1 MLTLVRPA
9 SWRVATVAFVF
20 LAGASA
26 TSATPPSP
34 APVPVILDTDIGD
47 DIDDTW
53 ALVML
58 LKSPNLDVRLITT
71 DYGNT
76 VYRAKIVARFLE
88 LASRTDIPIGI
99 GIRESE
105 AEGGQAEW
113 VRDYDLARYPGVVHR
128 DGVQAL
134 IDTVMDSKE
143 TITLIAIGPP
153 PSLAAALAREPRI
166 AGKLRLA
173 GMYGS
178 LRVGYGGAP
187 EPSAEWNVRA
197 NVPATRSL
205 LAAPW
210 ADAISTPLDTCGVVQ
225 LSGERYA
232 RVRRS
237 EDPLLR
243 ALIEN
248 YRIWCP
254 QNEWCSRDAGQVT
267 NRSTTL
273 FDTVA
278 VYLAEDRD
286 LVETKRLGVRVSDE
300 GMTLVDESAPA
311 IDWAT
316 EWKSLDEFEELLAE
330 RLTGPSG
337 LH

>member
-1 MLTLVRPA
+1 VAVLVC
-9 SWRVATVAFVF
+9 VL
-20 LAGASA
+20 LAGAA
-26 TSATPPSP
+26 AASATPPSS
-34 APVPVILDTDIGD
+34 APIPVILDTDIGN

-71 DYGNT
+71 DYGDT

-99 GIRESE
+99 GVQENE
-105 AEGGQAEW
+105 EEGGQAEW

-128 DGVQAL
+128 DGVRAL
-134 IDTVMDSKE
+134 IDTVMASEE

-153 PSLAAALAREPRI
+153 PSLAAALEREPRL
-166 AGKLRLA
+166 ASRLRLV

-178 LRVGYGGAP
+178 LRRGYGGAP
-187 EPSAEWNVRA
+187 EPSAEWNVCA
-197 NVPATRSL
+197 NVPAARSL

-210 ADAISTPLDTCGVVQ
+210 AEAISTPLDTCGVVQ
-225 LSGERYA
+225 LTGEHYA

-237 EDPLLR
+237 EDPLLK

-254 QNEWCSRDAGQVT
+254 QNEWCSQDTGHVAT
-267 NRSTTL
+267 RSTTL

-278 VYLAEDRD
+278 VYLAEDGD
-286 LVETKRLGVRVSDE
+286 LVQAERLGVRVSDE
-300 GMTLVDESAPA
+300 GMTLVDERAPA
-311 IDWAT
+311 LDWAT
-316 EWKSLDEFEELLAE
+316 EWKSLEEFEELLVE
-330 RLTGPSG
+330 RLTGFG
-337 LH
+337 GGD

>member
-1 MLTLVRPA
+1 
-9 SWRVATVAFVF
+9 VAAAVFV
-20 LAGASA
+20 LLAGAAGASA
-26 TSATPPSP
+26 TPPSS

-47 DIDDTW
+47 DIGDTW

-99 GIRESE
+99 GVQENE
-105 AEGGQAEW
+105 EEGGQAAW
-113 VRDYDLARYPGVVHR
+113 VRDYDLARYPGVVHW

-134 IDTVMDSKE
+134 IDTVMASEE

-153 PSLAAALAREPRI
+153 PSLAAALEREPRI
-166 AGKLRLA
+166 AARLRLA

-178 LRVGYGGAP
+178 LRRGYGGAP
-187 EPSAEWNVRA
+187 GPSAEWNVRA
-197 NVPATRSL
+197 DVPAARSL

-210 ADAISTPLDTCGVVQ
+210 AAAISTPLDTCAILQ
-225 LSGERYA
+225 LTGERYA

-237 EDPLLR
+237 EDPLLK
-243 ALIEN
+243 ALLEN

-254 QNEWCSRDAGQVT
+254 QDRWCSQDTGHVAA
-267 NRSTTL
+267 RSTTL

-286 LVETKRLGVRVSDE
+286 LVRTERLGVRVSDD
-300 GMTLVDESAPA
+300 GMTLVDERAPA
-311 IDWAT
+311 LDWAT
-316 EWKSLDEFEELLAE
+316 EWKGLEEFEELLTE
-330 RLTGPSG
+330 RLTNSSEVRGG
-337 LH
+337 D